1 MVEAEVE
8 DATIMVEDVDVA
20 DNNRGSVLPGEAI
33 AILTAIAPIPVR
45 YVRHQEPTTTPK
57 QHLPIF

>member
-45 YVRHQEPTTTPK
+45 YVRH
-57 QHLPIF
+57 